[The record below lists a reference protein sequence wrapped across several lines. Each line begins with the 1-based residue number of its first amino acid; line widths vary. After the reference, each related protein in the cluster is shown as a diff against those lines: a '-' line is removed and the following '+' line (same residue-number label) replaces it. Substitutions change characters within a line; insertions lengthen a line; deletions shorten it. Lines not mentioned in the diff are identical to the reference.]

1 VAHAAGTSGQSGAR
15 DPQRLR
21 IAMTSYRSK
30 PHCGGQGVFVRHLSR
45 ELATLGH
52 DVEVLSGPPYP
63 ELDQLGDGVSLTR
76 LESLDL
82 YREPDPFRIPNIREF
97 GSVEDVIEFASMC
110 TAGFP
115 EPLTF
120 SMRAAR
126 HLMPR
131 LGQYDLVHDNQ
142 TLGYGLLAVQRAGLP
157 VVASVHH
164 PITVD
169 RELEL
174 AAAGGWRKRLQLRR
188 WYGFLGMQ
196 GRVVR
201 QLEAISTV
209 SQSSFDD
216 IVRDFRVDPAR
227 MSLNYIGVDTDLFT
241 PDPAV
246 ARVPGRI
253 VTTASA
259 DVPLKGLVLLIE
271 AVAKLATERD
281 VHLVVV
287 GRAREASAADAAL
300 DRLGIRDRVEFRSGL
315 TDDELVALL
324 RSAQVAVVPSLYEG
338 FSLPAAEAMAVGTPL
353 VATTAGAL
361 PEVAGPDGEAALA
374 VAPGDASALA
384 QAVERVIDDPALAA
398 RLGAAGVAR
407 VNRLFT
413 WRRTAERTVD
423 WYRTILDGPS
433 AGTPP
438 RTATPA
444 R

>member
-1 VAHAAGTSGQSGAR
+1 VAHAAGTSGQAGAR

-45 ELATLGH
+45 ELAALGH
-52 DVEVLSGPPYP
+52 DVEVVSGPPYP
-63 ELDQLGDGVSLTR
+63 ELDRLGDGVSLTR

-97 GSVEDVIEFASMC
+97 GSVEDVLEFASMA

-120 SMRAAR
+120 SLRAAR
-126 HLMPR
+126 HLIPR
-131 LGQYDLVHDNQ
+131 AGQYDLVHDNQ

-157 VVASVHH
+157 VLASVHH

-174 AAAGGWRKRLQLRR
+174 AAADGWRKRLQLRR

-201 QLEAISTV
+201 QVAAISTV
-209 SQSSFDD
+209 SRSSFDD

-227 MSLNYIGVDTDLFT
+227 MSLNYIGVDTDVFT

-281 VHLVVV
+281 VRLVVV
-287 GRAREASAADAAL
+287 GRARESSAADAAL
-300 DRLGIRDRVEFRSGL
+300 DRLGVRDRVEFRSGL
-315 TDDELVALL
+315 SDAALVDLL

-374 VAPGDASALA
+374 VPPGDASALA
-384 QAVERVIDDPALAA
+384 LAIERIIDDPALGA
-398 RLGAAGVAR
+398 RLGAAGVDR
-407 VNRLFT
+407 VSRLFT

-423 WYRTILDGPS
+423 WYRTILDGPP
-433 AGTPP
+433 AGAPGRAAAP
-438 RTATPA
+438 VR
-444 R
+444 